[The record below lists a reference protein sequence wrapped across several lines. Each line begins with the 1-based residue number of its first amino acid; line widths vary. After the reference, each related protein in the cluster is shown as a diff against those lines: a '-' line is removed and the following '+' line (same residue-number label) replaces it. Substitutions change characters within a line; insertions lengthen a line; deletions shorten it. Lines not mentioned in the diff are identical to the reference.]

1 MIETY
6 GRKGEGKMKQK
17 QRILILIMVITM
29 IFSCFPVPLYAQ
41 EQKDTNDFNL
51 QSESAIL
58 MEISTGQVI
67 YQYNAT
73 KRLRPA
79 SITKIMT
86 LLLIFEAIESN
97 KISMQD
103 EVVVSKHAASME
115 GSKVFLEEGETQ
127 TVDTMIKCITVS
139 SGNDAAVAM
148 AEHVAGSEE
157 AFVKKM
163 NERAQK
169 LGMKDT
175 HFVNCCGLDADNHY
189 SSALDIA
196 IMSRELVTKHPKI
209 YEYSSIWMDT
219 ITHVTR
225 RGSSEFGLSNT
236 NKLIRHYKGM
246 TGLKTGSTS
255 KAKFCL
261 SGTAKR
267 NGVELIA
274 VAMAAPNAKTRNKEV
289 ENLLNFGFSN
299 CQVYKDTKT
308 TEKIGKIK
316 VAKGE
321 KDTVEYTVPSSF
333 QYMIIKG
340 QEDIKITKKLKLKEK
355 IKAPIKKG
363 QVLGQVSYYQD
374 QKLIGTLE
382 IKAKEEVK
390 ELTFSHCLKKM
401 WEALLFS

>member
-196 IMSRELVTKHPKI
+196 MSIAL
-209 YEYSSIWMDT
+209 
-219 ITHVTR
+219 
-225 RGSSEFGLSNT
+225 FGW
-236 NKLIRHYKGM
+236 I
-246 TGLKTGSTS
+246 
-255 KAKFCL
+255 
-261 SGTAKR
+261 
-267 NGVELIA
+267 
-274 VAMAAPNAKTRNKEV
+274 
-289 ENLLNFGFSN
+289 
-299 CQVYKDTKT
+299 
-308 TEKIGKIK
+308 
-316 VAKGE
+316 
-321 KDTVEYTVPSSF
+321 PSP
-333 QYMIIKG
+333 M
-340 QEDIKITKKLKLKEK
+340 
-355 IKAPIKKG
+355 
-363 QVLGQVSYYQD
+363 
-374 QKLIGTLE
+374 
-382 IKAKEEVK
+382 
-390 ELTFSHCLKKM
+390 
-401 WEALLFS
+401 

>member
-274 VAMAAPNAKTRNKEV
+274 VAMAAPNDKTRNKEV
-289 ENLLNFGFSN
+289 ANLLNFGFSN

-321 KDTVEYTVPSSF
+321 RTR
-333 QYMIIKG
+333 
-340 QEDIKITKKLKLKEK
+340 
-355 IKAPIKKG
+355 
-363 QVLGQVSYYQD
+363 
-374 QKLIGTLE
+374 
-382 IKAKEEVK
+382 
-390 ELTFSHCLKKM
+390 
-401 WEALLFS
+401 